1 MIARSRRASWPPCLR
16 KRLPGNVNLIPFN
29 YVETP
34 QGFRRPERESVTLFR
49 AELEKAGRAVTQ
61 RMTRGHAIAAA
72 CGQLRR
78 TVERK
83 ANGTIPL
90 AAAGAA

>member
-1 MIARSRRASWPPCLR
+1 
-16 KRLPGNVNLIPFN
+16 LPGNVNLIPFN

-34 QGFRRPERESVTLFR
+34 EGFRRPTRESITRFR
-49 AELEKAGRAVTQ
+49 AELERAGRVATQ

-78 TVERK
+78 QAERGKLLRMTDIRPAETV
-83 ANGTIPL
+83 
-90 AAAGAA
+90 